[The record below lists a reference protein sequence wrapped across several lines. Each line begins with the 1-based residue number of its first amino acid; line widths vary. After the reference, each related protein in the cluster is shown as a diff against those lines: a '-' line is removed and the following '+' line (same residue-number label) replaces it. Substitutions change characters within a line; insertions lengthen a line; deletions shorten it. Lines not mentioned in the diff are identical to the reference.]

1 MISILIRINYI
12 VSNFPIA
19 VNHFI
24 LDTNGFYLITQM
36 QHNTLWC
43 VCWFFSPLSL
53 SPDQLSGTPPGPSC
67 YWQYS
72 AVSQALFWVSV
83 LSPTDPRTGES
94 APVASPWFC
103 QVTVKTQGNPED
115 QRERER
121 ESVSLWIW
129 CSGVFLSNIS
139 HQCSHLISGFLALL
153 ALAIYTGVTVTFF
166 GKRFT
171 SWRFSWSYIIGWVAI
186 ILAFTAG
193 LFRVLFVW
201 TSQPVINKDKDDDS
215 FIVISSPVT

>member
-1 MISILIRINYI
+1 MISILIIINYI

-24 LDTNGFYLITQM
+24 LDTNGFYLIRQM

-53 SPDQLSGTPPGPSC
+53 SPVQLSGTPPGPSC

-83 LSPTDPRTGES
+83 PSPTDPRTGES

-121 ESVSLWIW
+121 ECQFRNLVFRCVFVQHFTSVLTFDLRIS
-129 CSGVFLSNIS
+129 CTSGVGNLYRRDSDVLWQTL
-139 HQCSHLISGFLALL
+139 H
-153 ALAIYTGVTVTFF
+153 V
-166 GKRFT
+166 
-171 SWRFSWSYIIGWVAI
+171 
-186 ILAFTAG
+186 LAFLLVLHHWLGGHHPG
-193 LFRVLFVW
+193 LYCRSVQSVVCVDVS
-201 TSQPVINKDKDDDS
+201 TCDK
-215 FIVISSPVT
+215 

>member
-1 MISILIRINYI
+1 MLSILIIINYI

-83 LSPTDPRTGES
+83 PSPTDPRTGES

-103 QVTVKTQGNPED
+103 QVTVKTQGNPEE
-115 QRERER
+115 QRERECV
-121 ESVSLWIW
+121 SVYE
-129 CSGVFLSNIS
+129 SGVQVCFCPTFHISAHIWSQDFLHFWRWQFIPAWQWRSLANAS
-139 HQCSHLISGFLALL
+139 RPGVSPGPTSLVGWPSSWPLLQVCSECCLCGRLNL
-153 ALAIYTGVTVTFF
+153 
-166 GKRFT
+166 
-171 SWRFSWSYIIGWVAI
+171 W
-186 ILAFTAG
+186 
-193 LFRVLFVW
+193 
-201 TSQPVINKDKDDDS
+201 
-215 FIVISSPVT
+215 